1 MICCMVL
8 KNAFYDSA
16 SVYKLKDTNQ
26 RVYVKDVLESLS
38 AIMPSFLKNIV
49 SIFSVLQQT

>member
-1 MICCMVL
+1 ML
-8 KNAFYDSA
+8 YGFENAFYDSA

-38 AIMPSFLKNIV
+38 AIMPSFKEYRFY
-49 SIFSVLQQT
+49 FSVLQQT